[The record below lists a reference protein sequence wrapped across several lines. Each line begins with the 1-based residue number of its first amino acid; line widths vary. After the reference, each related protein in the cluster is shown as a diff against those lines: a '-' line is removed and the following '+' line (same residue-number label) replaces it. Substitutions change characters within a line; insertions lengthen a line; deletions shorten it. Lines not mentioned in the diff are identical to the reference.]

1 MKRIFLI
8 ISFMLFIP
16 SIYACS
22 YSTKSNQRILASN
35 VNFNVDYRIV
45 NDEAIFKVTITG
57 INEDL
62 YVSFDN
68 NKYYGKDSDMVVID
82 NLKAGSKNKFDVYSY
97 AYDFCSFGSLSS
109 KTISLPIYNK
119 YYSDDLCLEHQ
130 DSNLCYRWSSV
141 SMSYD
146 EFKKAVSKLDVEE
159 EEIIDEPVIVK
170 KSISKYLFVIVFG
183 FIFVISGIMIFVK
196 RKDVDF

>member
-8 ISFMLFIP
+8 IAFMLFIP

-35 VNFNVDYRIV
+35 VNFNVDYRIE

-57 INEDL
+57 INDNL
-62 YVSFDN
+62 YVSFGN
-68 NKYYGKDSDMVVID
+68 NKYYGKDSDTVVID
-82 NLKAGSKNKFDVYSY
+82 NLKAGSKNKFEVYSDT
-97 AYDFCSFGSLSS
+97 YDFCLFGSLSS
-109 KTISLPIYNK
+109 KTISLPSYNK
-119 YYSDDLCLEHQ
+119 YYKDEICLNHQ

-141 SMSYD
+141 NMTYD

-159 EEIIDEPVIVK
+159 VVVPDEPVKRKNV
-170 KSISKYLFVIVFG
+170 SSYLLIIVFG
-183 FIFVISGIMIFVK
+183 FILTTSGIMILTRRRNVGF
-196 RKDVDF
+196 

>member
-1 MKRIFLI
+1 
-8 ISFMLFIP
+8 MLFIP